1 MPAETTQT
9 PALFDTMA
17 QEVQA
22 DCDRRLGEARR
33 EAERIL
39 AEGRRVAD
47 QEYARGI
54 ETTREEIS
62 LADRRERQRLDAE
75 HDKAFL
81 AVQHKVVEEV
91 LARVGEEIRR
101 LSQAPDFGAVLE
113 ALLAEILAEVRGKK
127 LDVLAPPAHADRI
140 AAFLQER
147 GRGELRV
154 IPWASLTDGV
164 AVQDRR
170 RTYRVSNT
178 LSGRLVAIQD
188 EARKRCQARL
198 FAKREG

>member
-1 MPAETTQT
+1 MTQT

-22 DCDRRLGEARR
+22 DCERRLTEARR

-47 QEYARGI
+47 QDYARGMDATRSEI
-54 ETTREEIS
+54 E
-62 LADRRERQRLDAE
+62 LANRRERQRLDAE

-91 LARVGEEIRR
+91 LARAGQEVARR
-101 LSQAPDFGAVLE
+101 AQGPEFGDALE
-113 ALLAEILAEVRGKK
+113 ALLGEVLAEVRDRD
-127 LDVLAPPAHADRI
+127 LDVLVPPAHADRI
-140 AAFLQER
+140 GQYLQR
-147 GRGELRV
+147 AGRTDLRV
-154 IPWASLTDGV
+154 VPWPSLTDGV

-170 RTYRVSNT
+170 RTFRVSNT
-178 LSGRLVAIQD
+178 LSGRFVALQD
-188 EARKRCQARL
+188 EIRRRCQARL
-198 FAKREG
+198 FEREG